1 MLWIVIFGVLTI
13 LAIVAIVV
21 ANKYWNKDFSDWL
34 MPVGVC
40 SLVLVGLI
48 VLCLGCVR
56 ICEKNNC
63 RVFNETKVMV
73 VEVAND
79 AEALENIGLT
89 NSVIEYN
96 MWLAKA
102 KAGVKAYGAWS
113 LYYGLGVEDMEYI
126 SLGGS

>member
-1 MLWIVIFGVLTI
+1 MLWIVVFGVLTV

-21 ANKYWNKDFSDWL
+21 AHVCWDRDFADWL
-34 MPVGVC
+34 MPVGIC
-40 SLVLVGLI
+40 SLVLVGLT
-48 VLCLGCVR
+48 VFCLCTVR

-63 RVFNETKVMV
+63 RTFNETKVMV
-73 VEVAND
+73 VEVAKD
-79 AEALENIGLT
+79 AEALENMGLT

-102 KAGVKAYGAWS
+102 KANAKAYGAWS